1 MAHVP
6 QICGRQV
13 EVDHVAGELARVG
26 ALGPRLLLSTFA
38 ALFLAGCT
46 LGRHQTITPDVLRQ
60 AQLVEQLLARQGYTC
75 APPSQSLESVHMFDE
90 EFSPEELLA
99 VRHCQFEQRA
109 YSFRRFEDGTVTF
122 LFRSAKRPYLAHLA
136 GLTQE
141 GALWANESYTSVTD
155 PEFSR
160 LPMKR

>member
-1 MAHVP
+1 MM
-6 QICGRQV
+6 R
-13 EVDHVAGELARVG
+13 RS
-26 ALGPRLLLSTFA
+26 RTLLLA
-38 ALFLAGCT
+38 AISVLFVVGCT

-75 APPSQSLESVHMFDE
+75 APPSEPLKNVHLFDE
-90 EFSPEELLA
+90 QFSPEELLA

-109 YSFRRFEDGTVTF
+109 YSFRRSEDGTVAF

-136 GLTQE
+136 GLTKE
-141 GALWANESYTSVTD
+141 SALWANESYTSVND

-160 LPMKR
+160 LPTKR